1 MSNTDHDEARAALV
15 RRIDAL
21 EDAAD
26 GPLTLE
32 TAVRAVGR
40 DLDAEIDA
48 ALLLVDYRTRADG
61 SPVTLCRLNRQHPLV
76 RSLTAWA

>member
-1 MSNTDHDEARAALV
+1 VSNDDDELAALV
-15 RRIDAL
+15 RQIDAL

-32 TAVRAVGR
+32 AAVRAAGR

-76 RSLTAWA
+76 RRLTTWA

>member
-1 MSNTDHDEARAALV
+1 VTDDELAALV

-21 EDAAD
+21 EDAAA

-32 TAVRAVGR
+32 TVTRAVGR
-40 DLDAEIDA
+40 ELHAEILTA
-48 ALLLVDYRTRADG
+48 VLLVDERTRADG
-61 SPVTLCRLNRQHPLV
+61 SPITLCRLNRQHPLV

>member
-1 MSNTDHDEARAALV
+1 MTDAELESLV

-26 GPLTLE
+26 GPLVLE
-32 TAVRAVGR
+32 AAEHAIGR
-40 DLDAEIDA
+40 GLRAEIDA
-48 ALLLVDYRTRADG
+48 ALLLVDYRARADG
-61 SPVTLCRLNRQHPLV
+61 RPVTLCRLNRQHPLV